1 MEVLKSMHLIFE
13 NIMIMILTIVILV
26 GGAYLLLLMLDWGLK
41 MKSGN
46 REQEGLTS
54 MWASTRKS
62 SSSGRN
68 LPNGNPTI
76 SDSTS
81 DGEYP

>member
-1 MEVLKSMHLIFE
+1 MHPIFE
-13 NIMIMILTIVILV
+13 NIMIMMLTIVILV
-26 GGAYLLLLMLDWGLK
+26 VGAYLVLLVLDWGLK

-54 MWASTRKS
+54 MWASTYKS
-62 SSSGRN
+62 SSSDKN
-68 LPNGNPTI
+68 LPNGNPSI

-81 DGEYP
+81 DGENP